1 MTAETHTHDAPVA
14 AADRAAA
21 VRRATL
27 LNRVSL
33 GYNALESVVALS
45 AGIIA
50 GSVSLIGFGLDSVIE
65 ISAAG
70 ILAWRLAAERR
81 VGCTQGTD
89 RAATRAIAVSFAALA
104 IYISIDASRRLLNGE
119 EPDTS
124 MIGIVLTGLSLLV
137 MPFLAR
143 AKKRVAPALGSRAQV
158 AEANQ
163 TRLCAYMSAV
173 VLAGLLTHLW
183 FGWWWADP
191 VAALG
196 IAALAAV
203 EATRTWRAESLAD
216 TCCA

>member
-1 MTAETHTHDAPVA
+1 MTNETHTHGTPVDV
-14 AADRAAA
+14 ADRPAA

-27 LNRVSL
+27 LNRVTL
-33 GYNALESVVALS
+33 GYNALESVIALS
-45 AGIIA
+45 AGIVA

-65 ISAAG
+65 VSAAG

-81 VGCTQGTD
+81 AGCTQGTD

-104 IYISIDASRRLLNGE
+104 IYVGVDASRRLVEGE
-119 EPDTS
+119 APDTS
-124 MIGIVLTGLSLLV
+124 LIGIALTSLSLLL

-143 AKKRVAPALGSRAQV
+143 AKRRVAPALGSRAQV

-203 EATRTWRAESLAD
+203 EATRTWRADSLAD